1 MPFQSEKQR
10 RYLHA
15 NHPEIA
21 KRWEQEYAGGG
32 LARLRQ
38 AYPTNLTVGEEMQSI
53 GTPLENQMAKVYD
66 KEALEGI
73 GAESGFFG
81 ANDQLEALQKYYDA
95 AQKKPMHYTDPN
107 QIRNYIQEHSGMG
120 QSYSGIDMNLIPK
133 DFLENKRDYQEQKSP
148 YDLIKGDES
157 SLNTLSD
164 NRYVDSGMFETDA
177 TYVDD
182 TNQGGIDTIDINEM
196 ADVYSPYENYGQF
209 FRNQPTDERTAL
221 TGIKEGIGAVKDIPW
236 NKAGDVIGTGWAL
249 ANDAMPWGL
258 GKRAWDTLTSGFSG
272 GEPRDPDF
280 GRGLSGNVS
289 WAGQQYD
296 KQHGVGAYKTYN
308 LKKRLARLKK
318 SKSTSDWNRKQRER
332 VEQEIKDRE
341 AAAAAKRTLPQHHGD
356 VSQGGGHQAPS
367 IRSISDE
374 GPGVTASSGMHGGRH
389 YAQGGLAGL
398 WHRK

>member
-38 AYPTNLTVGEEMQSI
+38 AYPTNLTVGEEMTEM
-53 GTPLENQMAKVYD
+53 GTPLGNQMAKVYD

-341 AAAAAKRTLPQHHGD
+341 AAKAKAAAAQVRANIQTYGRGD
-356 VSQGGGHQAPS
+356 RPDTGMNRPGGGKGQSP
-367 IRSISDE
+367 
-374 GPGVTASSGMHGGRH
+374 TGGNVQGTPF
-389 YAQGGLAGL
+389 AQGGLAGL

>member
-38 AYPTNLTVGEEMQSI
+38 AYPTNLTVGEEMVEM
-53 GTPLENQMAKVYD
+53 GTPLGNELAFNPGSMLDREIK
-66 KEALEGI
+66 ALDVMPDI
-73 GAESGFFG
+73 NPSRY
-81 ANDQLEALQKYYDA
+81 DQLREMDMKQFKEKGIPLSLPEA
-95 AQKKPMHYTDPN
+95 
-107 QIRNYIQEHSGMG
+107 
-120 QSYSGIDMNLIPK
+120 
-133 DFLENKRDYQEQKSP
+133 
-148 YDLIKGDES
+148 
-157 SLNTLSD
+157 
-164 NRYVDSGMFETDA
+164 RYVDSGMFGTDA

-341 AAAAAKRTLPQHHGD
+341 AAKAKAAAAQVRANIQTYGRGD
-356 VSQGGGHQAPS
+356 RPDTGMNRPGGGKGQSP
-367 IRSISDE
+367 
-374 GPGVTASSGMHGGRH
+374 TGGNVQGTPF
-389 YAQGGLAGL
+389 AQGGLAGL